1 MIVAAF
7 PSPRLVLSFRLAL
20 FYAAVFLVVGV
31 LMPFWPL
38 WLKETQGMSAEEIGL
53 LLGAGL

>member
-31 LMPFWPL
+31 ATFM
-38 WLKETQGMSAEEIGL
+38 A
-53 LLGAGL
+53 LGVLVLSPEGRVAFRR